1 MTVARPARQASG
13 SARREKNP
21 FHSVKIGQGEK
32 EQVIG
37 VSGPQFSLL
46 AMAAGGGC
54 KVTKNVNEKEF
65 GVLHRMGLIRFHF
78 GQEKDWPVPMAML
91 TPAGAQAL
99 AQEPFGHAS
108 TAVQ

>member
-1 MTVARPARQASG
+1 M
-13 SARREKNP
+13 SATKRRVKNE
-21 FHSVKIGQGEK
+21 FHSVKIGQGAGEK
-32 EQVIG
+32 IIG

-46 AMAAGGGC
+46 AQAAGGGC
-54 KVTKNVNEKEF
+54 KVTKNGNEKEF
-65 GVLHRMGLIRFHF
+65 GVLGRMGLVRFSF
-78 GQEKDWPVPMAML
+78 GEERDWPVPIAML